1 MCANEREKRGSVS
14 ARLPRYPLITLTD
27 NYSTARANCIFL
39 YKKKYDNYSKKG
51 TRRRGGGG
59 SINGVVKEKSIYGST
74 QFVDGTPSIND
85 EHCEGVYSFCQ
96 HGKQTILLLY
106 YNVITSMFT

>member
-59 SINGVVKEKSIYGST
+59 VLMRSLKKGLFMEVRSLLMEPPVLMMNTVKAYIH
-74 QFVDGTPSIND
+74 FVNKVSRQ
-85 EHCEGVYSFCQ
+85 S
-96 HGKQTILLLY
+96 Y
-106 YNVITSMFT
+106 YCTTM

>member
-51 TRRRGGGG
+51 TKRLGGVLMR
-59 SINGVVKEKSIYGST
+59 SLKKSLFMEVRSLLMEPPVLMMNTVKAYIH
-74 QFVDGTPSIND
+74 FVNMVDN
-85 EHCEGVYSFCQ
+85 
-96 HGKQTILLLY
+96 TIIVL
-106 YNVITSMFT
+106 